1 VVHYLREKESRP
13 YKRWVGGIFILLIF
27 VFTLVVWWAEKSGGA
42 CYEADSAQTSTN
54 SAAAVSLNRDAIPQK
69 QESPKE
75 ENKTSTNSESYFCRL
90 IAPANL
96 PNIYLVLIGFGGI
109 LAAIYTLE
117 VISQQARSMRYQTKI
132 IRRSLDAQVASERA
146 WVMVDIWKG
155 EPFLMDGSKIIRDGP
170 KTYTTAA
177 FVQCRCINQGKTP
190 CRITEVRARMV
201 MLESVD
207 STDALPKD
215 PDLVATEIKVSVPTP
230 IAANGEPP
238 SWDFSVECQGNREVG
253 KILVIYGVV
262 KYRHMFSEE
271 EVQTTFGYKITP
283 GDQLVRLS
291 KPPKYNENT

>member
-1 VVHYLREKESRP
+1 MRDFKKNIPWYIISVKKKGRP
-13 YKRWVGGIFILLIF
+13 YKWWVGGIFILLIF
-27 VFTLVVWWAEKSGGA
+27 VFTLMVWRAEKSGGA
-42 CYEADSAQTSTN
+42 CYETGSVQ
-54 SAAAVSLNRDAIPQK
+54 
-69 QESPKE
+69 
-75 ENKTSTNSESYFCRL
+75 TSTNSESYFCRL

>member
-1 VVHYLREKESRP
+1 MRDFKKNIPWYIISVKKKGRP
-13 YKRWVGGIFILLIF
+13 YKWWVGGIFILLIF
-27 VFTLVVWWAEKSGGA
+27 VFTLMVWRAEKSGGA
-42 CYEADSAQTSTN
+42 CYETGSVQ
-54 SAAAVSLNRDAIPQK
+54 
-69 QESPKE
+69 
-75 ENKTSTNSESYFCRL
+75 TSTNSESYLCRL

-96 PNIYLVLIGFGGI
+96 PNIYLTLIGFGGI

-146 WVMVDIWKG
+146 WVMVDIWKSD
-155 EPFLMDGSKIIRDGP
+155 PFLMDGSQIIRDGP

-177 FVQCRCINQGKTP
+177 FVRCCCTNQGKTP
-190 CRITEVRARMV
+190 CRITEIRAGML

-215 PDLVATEIKVSVPTP
+215 PDLIATEIKVSVPTS

-238 SWDFSVECQGNREVG
+238 SWDFSVEYQGNREIG
-253 KILVIYGVV
+253 RILVIYGVV

-271 EVQTTFGYKITP
+271 EVQTTFGYKVTP
-283 GDQLVRLS
+283 GNQLVRLS
-291 KPPKYNENT
+291 KPPRYNENT